1 MIAYYKGGGEMLGSF
16 SQRLNSGRAGV
27 PALCLVLGFSIWHP
41 AVAQTPVPSA
51 PAAALEEIQV
61 TGSRIIT
68 DGTQSPTPL
77 TVVSADQLLS
87 TTPSNLA
94 DALNKLP
101 QFNGSSSQSTIQ
113 NATGNATGNFLNLRN
128 LGAQRTLVLF
138 DGDRMPPT
146 AANGT
151 VDTNTIPQM
160 LIQRVDIVTGGA
172 SAVYGSDAVAG
183 VVNFILDK
191 HFNGIEA
198 VVQGGD
204 SGHNDD
210 ESYRVGLAA
219 GSDLFDKRG
228 HFEFSLEQYNS
239 NGIPNN
245 QSRPYGAGMA
255 LATGAGT
262 AANPFALT
270 PNGRQT
276 NITFG
281 GVILGGPPSLVGMTF
296 NPITGALQPF
306 THGTATGTAGAESG
320 GDGGFSDRSGL
331 VASLRTRQAFGRFDY
346 DLTDNIK
353 AHVQVSLSQA
363 QTFMP
368 YYDFFTFGS
377 QVLSDNAYL
386 PAAAQA
392 AMAAA
397 GADSITVAR
406 FFNSVPGLQ
415 IATDTTNWYAAT
427 GLDGKFLTD
436 YAWHFNYAHSR
447 SQQTV
452 ANQNNPNSALFAAAT
467 DAVIDPATG
476 GIVCHVALTQ
486 YASLYPGCQPLNIT
500 GGTVNPLAADY
511 VRQQTQFSLVNTM
524 DDVSG
529 SIDAKPFS
537 DWAGPVA
544 FALSGEYRKL
554 TLVNNSNAQAG
565 ALADCTGLR
574 VNCDQGSTSQYVSNV
589 VSDMY
594 AAETISEAA
603 FETEVPLLKDLPLVK
618 DLDFNGAIRETHYS
632 TSGNAMTWKLGLT
645 WNLIDDFQIRATRS
659 QDIRAPT
666 LVDLY
671 SPAQAG
677 LVGFN
682 DLHTGVIGD
691 IIDYAKGNPALTPEV
706 AKTTTAGFVYR
717 PSWLPRF
724 NVSVDYYDIKITN
737 VITQVDGDADDI
749 QALCEASNG
758 TSPYCSLYNRPLPF
772 SNRTPANFPISVS
785 TESLNVANTI
795 THGVDAEINY
805 NFDLS
810 SIAANTPGNVAM
822 RLLTSYQPELSTQT
836 IAGSPYTVSAGVA
849 GLNILS
855 TGISK
860 IRANAEVGY
869 TLGAFNAIV
878 DERWMSSVAVYPPP
892 IVTTIRGVPA
902 YSYTDLTL
910 RYTVDVGR
918 GNLQP
923 FISVQNIFD
932 KQPPI
937 IGNNPSVPGLF
948 PPVPNGYDLVG
959 RYFTAG
965 FRLRF

>member
-1 MIAYYKGGGEMLGSF
+1 MRGSF
-16 SQRLNSGRAGV
+16 VQRLFSCGANVSVFGLLLSFSLWQL
-27 PALCLVLGFSIWHP
+27 PAM
-41 AVAQTPVPSA
+41 AQTAPKAPVVSTA
-51 PAAALEEIQV
+51 PTTDSLDEIMV
-61 TGSRIIT
+61 TGSRTIT

-77 TVVSADQLLS
+77 TVVSADQLLA

-101 QFNGSSSQSTIQ
+101 QFSGSSGQQTIQ

-128 LGAQRTLVLF
+128 LGTQRTLVLF

-151 VDTNTIPQM
+151 VDTNTFPQM
-160 LIQRVDIVTGGA
+160 LIQRVDVVTGGA

-198 VVQGGD
+198 VAQGGD
-204 SGHNDD
+204 SGHSDD

-255 LATGAGT
+255 IATGAGT
-262 AANPFALT
+262 PANPFVLT

-281 GVILGGPPSLVGMTF
+281 GVVLGGPLNGMTF
-296 NPITGALQPF
+296 NPITGAFQPF
-306 THGTATGTAGAESG
+306 THGTPTGTAGAESG
-320 GDGGFSDRSGL
+320 GDGGYSDHSGL
-331 VASLRTRQAFGRFDY
+331 VSSLRTRQAFGRFDY
-346 DLTDNIK
+346 DITDDIK
-353 AHVQVSLSQA
+353 AHVQVSLAQA

-386 PAAAQA
+386 PASAVT
-392 AMAAA
+392 AMNAA
-397 GADSITVAR
+397 GVNSIEVAR
-406 FFNSVPGLQ
+406 FFNTVPGLE

-427 GLDGKFLTD
+427 GLDGKFLSNYT
-436 YAWHFNYAHSR
+436 WHVNYAHSR

-452 ANQNNPNSALFAAAT
+452 DNNNNPNSALFAAAT
-467 DAVIDPATG
+467 DAVVDPATG
-476 GIVCHVALTQ
+476 GIVCHVSLTQ

-500 GGTVNPLAADY
+500 GGTVNPLAAAY
-511 VRQQTQFSLVNTM
+511 VRQQTEFSLVNTM

-529 SIDAKPFS
+529 NIDAKPFS
-537 DWAGPVA
+537 DWAGPVV

-603 FETEVPLLKDLPLVK
+603 FETEVPLLANLPLVK
-618 DLDFNGAIRETHYS
+618 ALDFNGAIRETHYS
-632 TSGNAMTWKLGLT
+632 TSGNATTWKLGLT
-645 WNLIDDFQIRATRS
+645 WNLVDDFQIRATRS
-659 QDIRAPT
+659 KDIRAPT
-666 LVDLY
+666 LVDLF

-691 IIDYAKGNPALTPEV
+691 ITDFAKGNPLLTPEV
-706 AKTTTAGFVYR
+706 AKTTTAGFVYH

-724 NVSVDYYDIKITN
+724 NFSIDYYDIKITN
-737 VITQVDGDADDI
+737 VITKVDGDADNI
-749 QALCEASNG
+749 QVLCEQSNG
-758 TSPYCSLYNRPLPF
+758 TSPYCSLYDRPLPF
-772 SNRTPANFPISVS
+772 SNRTAANFPISVS
-785 TESLNVANTI
+785 TESLNVANTL
-795 THGVDAEINY
+795 THGIDTELNY
-805 NFDLS
+805 NFDIGSLVPD
-810 SIAANTPGNVAM
+810 APGNVLI
-822 RLLTSYQPELSTQT
+822 RLLGSYQPELSTQT
-836 IAGSPYTVSAGVA
+836 VAGSPYTVSAGVA

-860 IRANAEVGY
+860 IRANAQVGY
-869 TLGAFNAIV
+869 SVAGFNVIV
-878 DERWMSSVAVYPPP
+878 DERWMSSISPYAAG
-892 IVTTIRGVPA
+892 IASTIPGVPA

-910 RYTVDVGR
+910 RYNMDVGK
-918 GNLQP
+918 GNVQP

-965 FRLRF
+965 VRMKF

>member
-1 MIAYYKGGGEMLGSF
+1 MLGSI
-16 SQRLNSGRAGV
+16 SQRLFPGGAGV
-27 PALCLVLGFSIWHP
+27 PALCLVLGFSIWQQP
-41 AVAQTPVPSA
+41 AIAQTPAASA
-51 PAAALEEIQV
+51 PTDSIEEIQV

-101 QFNGSSSQSTIQ
+101 QFSGSSGQQTIQ

-128 LGAQRTLVLF
+128 LGTQRTLVLF

-160 LIQRVDIVTGGA
+160 LVQRVDIVTGGA

-198 VVQGGD
+198 VAQGGT
-204 SGHNDD
+204 SSRNDD

-219 GSDLFDKRG
+219 GTDLFDKRG

-245 QSRPYGAGMA
+245 QSRPYGAGMYI
-255 LATGAGT
+255 ATGAGT
-262 AANPFALT
+262 PANPFALI

-281 GVILGGPPSLVGMTF
+281 GTIIGGPPSLLGKNF

-320 GDGGFSDRSGL
+320 GDGGFSDQSGL
-331 VASLRTRQAFGRFDY
+331 IASLRTRQAFGRFDY

-353 AHVQVSLSQA
+353 AHVQVSLAQA

-377 QVLSDNAYL
+377 EVLSDNAYL
-386 PAAAQA
+386 PAAAA
-392 AMAAA
+392 TAMNAA
-397 GADSITVAR
+397 GVNSIEVAR
-406 FFNSVPGLQ
+406 FFNTVPGLQ

-427 GLDGKFLTD
+427 GLDGKFGTN
-436 YAWHFNYAHSR
+436 YSWHFNYAHSR

-452 ANQNNPNSALFAAAT
+452 DNDNNPNSALFAAAT
-467 DAVIDPATG
+467 DAVINPATG
-476 GIVCHVALTQ
+476 GIVCHVSLTQ

-500 GGTVNPLAADY
+500 GGTVNPLAAAY
-511 VRQQTQFSLVNTM
+511 VRQQTEFSLVNTM
-524 DDVSG
+524 DDVSAN
-529 SIDAKPFS
+529 IDAKPFS

-603 FETEVPLLKDLPLVK
+603 FETEVPLLANLPLVK
-618 DLDFNGAIRETHYS
+618 ALDFNGAVRETHYS
-632 TSGNAMTWKLGLT
+632 TSGNATTWKLGLT

-659 QDIRAPT
+659 EDIRAPT
-666 LVDLY
+666 LVDLF

-691 IIDYAKGNPALTPEV
+691 IIDYAKGNPLLTPEI

-724 NVSVDYYDIKITN
+724 NISVDYYDIIITN
-737 VITQVDGDADDI
+737 VITAVDGDADDI
-749 QALCEASNG
+749 QALCEASGG
-758 TSPYCSLYNRPLPF
+758 TSPYCGLYNRPLPF
-772 SNRTPANFPISVS
+772 SNRSPANFPISVS
-785 TESLNVANTI
+785 TESLNVAKTV
-795 THGVDAEINY
+795 THGVDAEVNY
-805 NFDLS
+805 NFDLGS
-810 SIAANTPGNVAM
+810 VVPSAPGNLAI
-822 RLLTSYQPELSTQT
+822 RILGSYQPELSTQT
-836 IAGSPYTVSAGVA
+836 IAG
-849 GLNILS
+849 N
-855 TGISK
+855 
-860 IRANAEVGY
+860 
-869 TLGAFNAIV
+869 
-878 DERWMSSVAVYPPP
+878 
-892 IVTTIRGVPA
+892 
-902 YSYTDLTL
+902 
-910 RYTVDVGR
+910 
-918 GNLQP
+918 
-923 FISVQNIFD
+923 
-932 KQPPI
+932 
-937 IGNNPSVPGLF
+937 
-948 PPVPNGYDLVG
+948 
-959 RYFTAG
+959 
-965 FRLRF
+965 